1 MLIPL
6 PQPGTDYFNICSSYV
21 ALHLYDV
28 GGMGGVRNKVMDH
41 KAIDRRLNGLAEK
54 VSLHGH
60 ESKAE
65 ALREYLRR
73 LRRLAR
79 SLGGGDSVRM
89 TGGSEMDREEAAQNV
104 MSSILLVLLEL
115 SESPITLRRGE
126 VLYTIP
132 DRLKES
138 KGKPKSQQQINKEIW
153 MNILKEDPFVGDHW
167 QLNAESDQQDSDGS
181 DFEDMDVNPRAVPND
196 GGAQLGSEGGTDTTK
211 PVDDGPSLPP
221 ETLELWRG
229 QSRQK
234 LQSITNLGVFER
246 HQYWRRKAIV
256 SKKHAVAS
264 RIEELGLDI
273 QRPSDLNSALQKS
286 SEFVLAQSAPVM
298 DEADVIH
305 EVLLMLQGH
314 STVIFTF
321 DKEDL
326 TATYSTKVA
335 LSHMSQGAL
344 EAILRPFLESAGEI
358 SKLQMIVDTVCS
370 VPAKVYG
377 KVIQAFASAMNSELL
392 ELREFLANKQK
403 EYQRFRKAFEQH
415 MASLIELQATLQDRL
430 MTVRTLLQFV
440 ECCLFY
446 KLPPNSSDR
455 SCRFSTDVLSG
466 LYDNVGKFE
475 LSGDSI
481 SSSLFLRLLQQS
493 IKPLLLNMECWLSGK
508 PLDSENEFLIQTASN
523 IDLFSSEFW
532 TDGCYIQ
539 SEIVITMPKAENFAS
554 TTFARIFG
562 KEDSNG
568 ASAVVPPSPSP
579 MDREFPN
586 YSSILA
592 HQYPLP
598 SSSSAAA
605 PLPSLVHSSGTPMFA
620 TDYTNAFDIQW
631 MMETELAKSIE
642 EQYQSANLLLKSMLF
657 TQSKLIWHLRG
668 MAEFNFMMQGEVMHL
683 FSTTIFE
690 KMIKKRPWYDAYILG
705 STFNQTASQCDWK
718 HAQFV
723 RVRVNNQ
730 SRKKSDRIHIMG
742 LKVQDLDLIEFE
754 YLLPWPLSGII
765 YSTENAKGM
774 YTRITCLLFQVKTVK
789 HAIEQAT
796 FLKSKPKRSPELSL
810 FWKLRL
816 RFLSTM
822 NDLWGYLMTTVLDT
836 QIKRFQTEIEDQ
848 CDLDD
853 IIELSSRF
861 IRLCYERC
869 FLKERTLPLH
879 RSLITML
886 NLALKF
892 SALFSTFIHEQERN
906 VQNQQQPTNHH
917 EGAGV
922 GAGARSGK
930 VVSETTDYVSKS
942 GRRVSFNNTSGKQL
956 QGITSGSHR
965 VSQGIYG
972 NYNTDSEDETLED
985 QVRDDEEEEG
995 EGDEIFSSGTADKRR
1010 KGTRINS
1017 LKDVGTSEGIDDDE
1031 DVEMNSSV
1039 AIRSH
1044 TKKQKID
1051 ADLWRGTSRGERW
1064 SHEGSYQE
1072 ELKAIEQEFNRCR
1085 EFLAKSLRIVV
1096 NSNAVRGYANRN
1108 SNGAGAADGVE
1119 LMGQSEGDSNY
1130 LDGLILAL
1138 SS

>member
-466 LYDNVGKFE
+466 LYDNV
-475 LSGDSI
+475 
-481 SSSLFLRLLQQS
+481 
-493 IKPLLLNMECWLSGK
+493 
-508 PLDSENEFLIQTASN
+508 
-523 IDLFSSEFW
+523 
-532 TDGCYIQ
+532 
-539 SEIVITMPKAENFAS
+539 ITMPKAENFAS

-690 KMIKKRPWYDAYILG
+690 K
-705 STFNQTASQCDWK
+705 CDWK